1 MQNSCAFL
9 TILTTALLAVP
20 AAAQTTPDSA
30 RLDDIARQAAQK
42 FAEARLA
49 GTNETEAQTR
59 PTTPPPPPGM
69 RVELT
74 LDAAVERALDRNLDL
89 AVERLNPQTFD
100 FSLAALDA
108 TYRPNFVSAFGVRS
122 QTAFTRSQTAGGDI
136 LTTDTL
142 TGNNGVQQNIKWGGG
157 SYAIAF
163 NNNRQ
168 EQSDLFATRNP
179 VLNTSLTAAF
189 SQPLLRNFRTDATRT
204 QLQITKLN
212 QEISETELRATV
224 VRTVANVRNAY
235 WDLVFA
241 IQAEEVAQNSLA
253 LATKLV
259 EDNRARVEVGTLA
272 PLDVTQ
278 AEAEQATRRQ
288 AVAQARA
295 TRGTAELS
303 LKRLIVNGTEDP
315 YWTAIIEPVDRPT
328 YSTEAVDVEGAVRRA
343 LTSRTDLEQSRKQL
357 QSNDVSIRSLS
368 DAQLPSLD
376 LTASYGVAGIGGTQF
391 VRPPGSQLGAA
402 PTQIIPCGF
411 SDALSIL
418 SEGRAPT
425 WNFFLNFSY
434 PIGTSPAEAAT
445 ARARVQRQ
453 QTLAQS
459 RQLELQI
466 ATEVTNAALL
476 VDTNRER
483 LQASTAAKELAQ
495 LRLEA
500 EQSRFDVGLST
511 NFFVVQAQRDL
522 RDAQNAELRALL
534 DYRRAQVDFE
544 RVQEI
549 PSANGVSITN
559 ILPGGGTAP
568 RANAGGG
575 GGGNFGAGGGGG
587 GNN

>member
-1 MQNSCAFL
+1 MKTSCALL
-9 TILTTALLAVP
+9 TVLAAVSVGIP
-20 AAAQTTPDSA
+20 ASAQTGSESA
-30 RLDDIARQAAQK
+30 RVEQIAREAAQK
-42 FAEARLA
+42 FAEARSA
-49 GTNETEAQTR
+49 GRTESDTQTR
-59 PTTPPPPPGM
+59 PTTPPPPPGT

-74 LDAAVERALDRNLDL
+74 LDLAVERALDRNLDL
-89 AVERLNPQTFD
+89 AVERLNPQTYD

-108 TYRPNFVSAFGVRS
+108 TYRPNFVSNFGVRN
-122 QTAFTRSQTAGGDI
+122 QTTFTRSQTAGGDI
-136 LTTDTL
+136 LTTGTL
-142 TGNNGVQQNIKWGGG
+142 TGNNGISQNVKWGGG
-157 SYAIAF
+157 SYAVAF

-179 VLNTSLTAAF
+179 VLNTAVTAAF
-189 SQPLLRNFRTDATRT
+189 TQPLLRNFRTDATRT
-204 QLQITKLN
+204 QLKITKLN
-212 QEISETELRATV
+212 QEMSETTLRATI

-241 IQAEEVAQNSLA
+241 IQAEEVAQNSLL

-278 AEAEQATRRQ
+278 AEAEEATRRQ

-295 TRGTAELS
+295 THGTAELA

-315 YWTAIIEPVDRPT
+315 YWTSNIEPVDRPT
-328 YSTEAVDVEGAVRRA
+328 YSTETIDVESAVRRA
-343 LTSRTDLEQSRKQL
+343 LSTRTDLETSKKQI
-357 QSNDVSIRSLS
+357 QSNDVSLRSLT
-368 DAQLPSLD
+368 DAQLPALD
-376 LTASYGVAGIGGTQF
+376 LTASYGLAGIGGTQF
-391 VRPPGSQLGAA
+391 VRPAGAALGAA
-402 PTQIIPCGF
+402 PSQIIPSGF
-411 SDALSIL
+411 GDALGL
-418 SEGRAPT
+418 LGNGRAPS
-425 WNFFLNFSY
+425 WNFLLNFSY

-445 ARARVQRQ
+445 ARARLQQRQ
-453 QTLAQS
+453 TIAQS

-476 VDTNRER
+476 VDSNRER
-483 LQASTAAKELAQ
+483 LQAATVGKDLAQ

-500 EQSRFDVGLST
+500 EQSRFEVGLST

-534 DYRRAQVDFE
+534 DYRRSQVEFE

-559 ILPGGGTAP
+559 IVPGGTTAP
-568 RANAGGG
+568 RANANVGAGT
-575 GGGNFGAGGGGG
+575 GGGNFGG

>member
-1 MQNSCAFL
+1 MQTSCALL
-9 TILTTALLAVP
+9 TVFTIALMAAP
-20 AAAQTTPDSA
+20 ATAQTTSDSA
-30 RLDDIARQAAQK
+30 RLDDIARQAAQT
-42 FAEARLA
+42 FAEARL
-49 GTNETEAQTR
+49 GSNETEAQTR
-59 PTTPPPPPGM
+59 PTAPPPPVGV

-108 TYRPNFVSAFGVRS
+108 TYRPNFVSNFGVRS

-142 TGNNGVQQNIKWGGG
+142 TGNNGVTQNVKWGGG
-157 SYAIAF
+157 SYAVAF

-179 VLNTSLTAAF
+179 VLNTSLTAAY

-212 QEISETELRATV
+212 QEMSETELRATV
-224 VRTVANVRNAY
+224 VRTIANVRNAY

-288 AVAQARA
+288 SVAQTRA

-315 YWTAIIEPVDRPT
+315 FWTATIEPVDRPT
-328 YSTEAVDVEGAVRRA
+328 FSTETLDVQGAVRKA

-357 QSNDVSIRSLS
+357 ASNDVSIRSLS

-391 VRPPGSQLGAA
+391 VRPPGSALGAA
-402 PTQIIPCGF
+402 PTQIIPSGF
-411 SDALSIL
+411 NDALSL
-418 SEGRAPT
+418 LGQARAPT
-425 WNFFLNFSY
+425 WNLFLNFSY
-434 PIGTSPAEAAT
+434 PLGTSPAEAAT

-549 PSANGVSITN
+549 PAANGVSITN

-575 GGGNFGAGGGGG
+575 GFGGGGFGGGG
-587 GNN
+587 GN

>member
-1 MQNSCAFL
+1 MKTSCALFAAL
-9 TILTTALLAVP
+9 TIATIAAMGSPAV
-20 AAAQTTPDSA
+20 AQSTPESV
-30 RLDDIARQAAQK
+30 RVDDIAREAAQK
-42 FAEARLA
+42 FAEARSA
-49 GTNETEAQTR
+49 GRTETEAQTR
-59 PTTPPPPPGM
+59 PTVPPPPPGV
-69 RVELT
+69 RVELA

-89 AVERLNPQTFD
+89 AVERINPQTYD
-100 FSLAALDA
+100 FSIAALDA
-108 TYRPNFVSAFGVRS
+108 TYHPNLVSIFGLRS
-122 QTAFTRSQTAGGDI
+122 QTTFTRSQTAGGDI
-136 LTTDTL
+136 LSTETL
-142 TGNNGVQQNIKWGGG
+142 TGNNGVTQNLKWGGG
-157 SYAIAF
+157 SYALTF

-179 VLNTSLTAAF
+179 VLNTNLTAAF
-189 SQPLLRNFRTDATRT
+189 SQPLLRNFRTDATRAS
-204 QLQITKLN
+204 LKITKLN
-212 QEISETELRATV
+212 QEMSETTLRATV

-295 TRGTAELS
+295 THGTAELA

-315 YWTAIIEPVDRPT
+315 YWTANIEPVDRPT
-328 YSTEAVDVEGAVRRA
+328 YSTETIDVEAAVRRA
-343 LTSRTDLEQSRKQL
+343 LGARTDLEQSRKQV
-357 QSNDVSIRSLS
+357 QSNDVAIRTLV
-368 DAQLPSLD
+368 DAQLPALD

-391 VRPPGSQLGAA
+391 VRPPGAALGA
-402 PTQIIPCGF
+402 PPSQVIPSGF
-411 SDALSIL
+411 SDALTL
-418 SEGRAPT
+418 LGNGRAPT
-425 WNFFLNFSY
+425 WNFLLNFSY

-445 ARARVQRQ
+445 ARARLQQRQ
-453 QTLAQS
+453 TIAQS

-483 LQASTAAKELAQ
+483 LQASTVAKDLAQ

-500 EQSRFDVGLST
+500 EQSRFEVGLST

-522 RDAQNAELRALL
+522 RDAQNAELRSLL
-534 DYRRAQVDFE
+534 DYRKAQVDFE

-549 PSANGVSITN
+549 PAAGSVNITN
-559 ILPGGGTAP
+559 IQPGSGTAP
-568 RANAGGG
+568 RANAGV
-575 GGGNFGAGGGGG
+575 GGGGG
-587 GNN
+587 GGFAGNN

>member
-1 MQNSCAFL
+1 MQTSCALL
-9 TILTTALLAVP
+9 TIFTIALLGAP

-30 RLDDIARQAAQK
+30 RIDDIARQAAQK

-49 GTNETEAQTR
+49 GTTEVDAQTR
-59 PTTPPPPPGM
+59 PTTPPPPPGT

-74 LDAAVERALDRNLDL
+74 LDSAVERALDRNLDL

-108 TYRPNFVSAFGVRS
+108 TYRPNFVSNFGLRS

-136 LTTDTL
+136 LTTETL
-142 TGNNGVQQNIKWGGG
+142 TGNNGVTQNIKWGGG
-157 SYAIAF
+157 SYAVAF

-212 QEISETELRATV
+212 QEMSETELRATV

-278 AEAEQATRRQ
+278 AEAEQAQRRQ

-295 TRGTAELS
+295 THGTAELS

-315 YWTAIIEPVDRPT
+315 FWTASIEPVDRPT
-328 YSTEAVDVEGAVRRA
+328 YSTEVIDVQGAVRKA

-391 VRPPGSQLGAA
+391 VRAPGAPLGA
-402 PTQIIPCGF
+402 PPERTIPSGF
-411 SDALSIL
+411 TDALGL
-418 SEGRAPT
+418 LGDARAPT

-434 PIGTSPAEAAT
+434 PLGTSPAEAAT
-445 ARARVQRQ
+445 ARARIQRQ

-483 LQASTAAKELAQ
+483 MQAATAAKDLAQ

-549 PSANGVSITN
+549 PAANGVSITN
-559 ILPGGGTAP
+559 IVPGGSTAP

-575 GGGNFGAGGGGG
+575 GNFGGGGGG
-587 GNN
+587 GN

>member
-1 MQNSCAFL
+1 MKTSCALL
-9 TILTTALLAVP
+9 TLLALSV
-20 AAAQTTPDSA
+20 TTPSPASAQATSESA
-30 RLDDIARQAAQK
+30 RVEEIAREAAQK
-42 FAEARLA
+42 FAEARSA
-49 GTNETEAQTR
+49 DRTEAEEQTR
-59 PTTPPPPPGM
+59 PTVPPPPPGV

-74 LDAAVERALDRNLDL
+74 LDSAVERALDRNLDL
-89 AVERLNPQTFD
+89 AVERLTPQTYD

-108 TYRPNFVSAFGVRS
+108 TFHPNFVSTFGVRS
-122 QTAFTRSQTAGGDI
+122 QTTFTRSQTAGGDI
-136 LTTDTL
+136 LSTDTL

-157 SYAIAF
+157 SYAVAF

-179 VLNTSLTAAF
+179 VLNTNLTAAF
-189 SQPLLRNFRTDATRT
+189 SQPLLRNLRTDATRT
-204 QLQITKLN
+204 ALKITKIN
-212 QEISETELRATV
+212 QEMSETSLRATV

-295 TRGTAELS
+295 THGTAELA

-315 YWTAIIEPVDRPT
+315 YWTANIDPVDRPT
-328 YSTEAVDVEGAVRRA
+328 YSADTIDVEGAVRRA
-343 LTSRTDLEQSRKQL
+343 LLSRTDLEQSKKQV
-357 QSNDVSIRSLS
+357 QANDVSIRSLT
-368 DAQLPSLD
+368 DAQLPALD

-391 VRPPGSQLGAA
+391 VRPPGSALGAA
-402 PTQIIPCGF
+402 PTQVIPSGF
-411 SDALSIL
+411 SDALSL
-418 SEGRAPT
+418 LTNGRAPT
-425 WNFFLNFSY
+425 WNFLLNFSY
-434 PIGTSPAEAAT
+434 PIGTSPAEAST
-445 ARARVQRQ
+445 ARARLQQRQ
-453 QTLAQS
+453 TIAQS

-476 VDTNRER
+476 VDANRER
-483 LQASTAAKELAQ
+483 LQASTAAKELAD
-495 LRLEA
+495 LRLQA
-500 EQSRFDVGLST
+500 EQSRFEVGLST

-549 PSANGVSITN
+549 PAAGTVGITN
-559 ILPGGGTAP
+559 IQPGGGTAP
-568 RANAGGG
+568 RATAGGG
-575 GGGNFGAGGGGG
+575 GVGGFGGG